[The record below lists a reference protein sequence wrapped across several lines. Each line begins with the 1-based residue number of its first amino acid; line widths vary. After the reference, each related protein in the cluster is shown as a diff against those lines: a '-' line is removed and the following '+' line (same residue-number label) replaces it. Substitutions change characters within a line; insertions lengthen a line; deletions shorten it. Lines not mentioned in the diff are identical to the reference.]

1 MSQSTIFD
9 QLYII
14 GEIDRVIYM
23 NQDNHFGVMR
33 VIVTETNTDFQDETI
48 VTGFF
53 HEIVEGETYQ
63 FEGEVTSH
71 PKYGEQFKSERYKK
85 TVVKTLN
92 SVISY
97 LSGDN
102 FPGIGKKT
110 ATNIANE
117 LGVNAIEKIA
127 DDINVL
133 KDIKGLPK
141 SKINM
146 IHSHIVEN
154 YESENVL
161 LTLNS
166 LGFGSRLAVKIM
178 ATYGPKTQNMLDTD
192 PYRMVKDI
200 RGIGFKKADFIAQK
214 NGLPADSIE
223 RLHAGITHTIDE
235 YVMSEGHTYIDMI
248 QLSGAVMH
256 LLNSSQQWFTEDD
269 IEEAVDAMMLDEQLV
284 KKDNR
289 VYIPSL
295 YFSEKKAAEQ
305 LLDMKS
311 NPLDTVFTEEDI
323 NETIAEIESDIGIT
337 YNQLQKEAIQN
348 ALTER
353 VSIITGGPGTGK
365 TTLVRGV
372 IEAFSRLNH
381 YEDIEEYDPDDYPI
395 KLLAP
400 TGRAAK
406 RLSDLTGLRGT
417 TIHRSI
423 GWGRDIEEE
432 EWADVFNEIEAD
444 VVIIDEM
451 SMVDMWLFYQLM
463 RNISYHTSIIFVG
476 DKDQLPSVGPGNVY
490 YDLIHSNALALTEL
504 TEVYRQG
511 EGSGIVKLA
520 HAINNEVPV
529 DLSQKM
535 NNVSFLPSSISNIPN
550 YVHEITMRAVK
561 KGYTMRDIQVLA
573 PIYRGAAGI
582 NNLNKVLQEI
592 LNPKDDDKY
601 ELEFSD
607 VIFRE
612 GDKVLQLVNR
622 LEDNV
627 FNGDAGIIKK
637 IKLKDVHL
645 TDGDV
650 ITVDFEGQLIS
661 YERKEMIEL
670 AHAYCTSI
678 HKSQGSEYSI
688 VIMPVVSAY
697 HSMLYKNII
706 YTGIT
711 RAKESLV
718 LCGDSQAFYNAL
730 SKHVPVRHTSLMDYL
745 TLADEETSDGLPE
758 HLTKENIHTIP
769 ALIGM
774 DGISPYDFIDS
785 VESDSY
791 NENV

>member
-1 MSQSTIFD
+1 M
-9 QLYII
+9 
-14 GEIDRVIYM
+14 
-23 NQDNHFGVMR
+23 
-33 VIVTETNTDFQDETI
+33 
-48 VTGFF
+48 
-53 HEIVEGETYQ
+53 
-63 FEGEVTSH
+63 
-71 PKYGEQFKSERYKK
+71 
-85 TVVKTLN
+85 
-92 SVISY
+92 
-97 LSGDN
+97 
-102 FPGIGKKT
+102 
-110 ATNIANE
+110 
-117 LGVNAIEKIA
+117 
-127 DDINVL
+127 
-133 KDIKGLPK
+133 
-141 SKINM
+141 
-146 IHSHIVEN
+146 
-154 YESENVL
+154 
-161 LTLNS
+161 
-166 LGFGSRLAVKIM
+166 
-178 ATYGPKTQNMLDTD
+178 
-192 PYRMVKDI
+192 
-200 RGIGFKKADFIAQK
+200 
-214 NGLPADSIE
+214 
-223 RLHAGITHTIDE
+223 
-235 YVMSEGHTYIDMI
+235 
-248 QLSGAVMH
+248 
-256 LLNSSQQWFTEDD
+256 
-269 IEEAVDAMMLDEQLV
+269 
-284 KKDNR
+284 
-289 VYIPSL
+289 
-295 YFSEKKAAEQ
+295 
-305 LLDMKS
+305 
-311 NPLDTVFTEEDI
+311 
-323 NETIAEIESDIGIT
+323 
-337 YNQLQKEAIQN
+337 
-348 ALTER
+348 
-353 VSIITGGPGTGK
+353 
-365 TTLVRGV
+365 
-372 IEAFSRLNH
+372 
-381 YEDIEEYDPDDYPI
+381 
-395 KLLAP
+395 
-400 TGRAAK
+400 
-406 RLSDLTGLRGT
+406 TGLRGT

-529 DLSQKM
+529 DLSQKI

-627 FNGDAGIIKK
+627 FNGDAGIIKE

>member
-9 QLYII
+9 RSYII
-14 GEIDRVIYM
+14 GEVDRVIYM
-23 NQDNHFGVMR
+23 NQDNRFAVMR
-33 VIVTETNTDFQDETI
+33 VIVTETNTDFQDEVI

-63 FEGEVTSH
+63 FEGDITSH
-71 PKYGEQFKSERYKK
+71 PRYGEQFKSERYKK
-85 TVVKTLN
+85 TVPKTLS

-117 LGVNAIEKIA
+117 LGVNAIDKIA
-127 DDINVL
+127 DDVNVL
-133 KDIKGLPK
+133 HDVPGLPK
-141 SKINM
+141 NKINM
-146 IHSHIVEN
+146 IHTHIVEN

-161 LTLNS
+161 LKLND
-166 LGFGSRLAVKIM
+166 LGFGQKLAVKIM
-178 ATYGPKTQNMLDTD
+178 ATYGAKTMHMLDTN
-192 PYRMVKDI
+192 PYDMVKNV

-214 NGLPADSIE
+214 NGLPADSAE
-223 RLHAGITHTIDE
+223 RLFAGITHTLDD
-235 YVMSEGHTYIDMI
+235 YVMSEGHTYMDTFT
-248 QLSGAVMH
+248 LNGAVMN
-256 LLNSSQQWFTEDD
+256 LLNQSNMWFTDQDVTDAIQDLVDNE
-269 IEEAVDAMMLDEQLV
+269 ILIAVDN
-284 KKDNR
+284 K

-295 YFSEKKAAEQ
+295 YYSEIKAAQ
-305 LLDMKS
+305 QILDMKS
-311 NPLDTVFTEEDI
+311 HPLDTELSTVDI
-323 NETIAEIESDIGIT
+323 EETISEIESDIGIH
-337 YNQLQKEAIQN
+337 YNNLQKDAIHN

-365 TTLVRGV
+365 TTLVKGV
-372 IEAFSRLNH
+372 IEAFHRLKN
-381 YEDIEEYDPDDYPI
+381 YEDIEEYVDDDYPV
-395 KLLAP
+395 KLIAP

-417 TIHRSI
+417 TIHRLI
-423 GWGRDIEEE
+423 GWGRDMEEE

-463 RNISYHTSIIFVG
+463 RNISHHTTIVFVG
-476 DKDQLPSVGPGNVY
+476 DKDQLPSVGPGNVFF
-490 YDLIHSNALALTEL
+490 DLIHSNAIALTEL

-520 HAINNEVPV
+520 HAINNETTINLK
-529 DLSQKM
+529 DKM
-535 NNVSFLPSSISNIPN
+535 NNISFLPSSMGNIPN
-550 YVHEITMRAVK
+550 YVHEITSRAVK

-592 LNPKDDDKY
+592 LNPKDEDKY

-607 VIFRE
+607 YIFRE

-627 FNGDAGIIKK
+627 FNGDAGVIKE
-637 IKLKDVHL
+637 IKLRDVHN
-645 TDGDV
+645 TDGDT
-650 ITVDFEGQLIS
+650 ITVDFEGQVIT

-678 HKSQGSEYSI
+678 HKAQGSEYPI
-688 VIMPVVSAY
+688 VIMPVVSSY

-718 LCGDSQAFYNAL
+718 LCGDSQAFYDAL
-730 SKHVPVRHTSLMDYL
+730 SKHVPVRHTSLMNYL
-745 TLADEETSDGLPE
+745 TLSIEDTEVELPE
-758 HLTKENIHTIP
+758 HLTMDNIHTVP
-769 ALIGM
+769 AMIGM
-774 DGISPYDFIDS
+774 DGVSPYDFIDS
-785 VESDSY
+785 QDLDSY
-791 NENV
+791 NETV